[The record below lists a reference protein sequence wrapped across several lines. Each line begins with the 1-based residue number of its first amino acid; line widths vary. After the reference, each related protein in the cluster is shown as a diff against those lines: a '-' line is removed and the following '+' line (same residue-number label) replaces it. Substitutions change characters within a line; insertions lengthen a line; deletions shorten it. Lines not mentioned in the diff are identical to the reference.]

1 MQKNQQENSDF
12 LSMEELIKLSGFKR
26 QTKQIKVFKGFGL
39 PAQLVGKRVLVP
51 KVLAYKF
58 FGKKDS

>member
-12 LSMEELIKLSGFKR
+12 LSKDELIRLSGFKR
-26 QTKQIKVFKGFGL
+26 QSKQIKVFKEFGL

-51 KVLAYKF
+51 RVTAYKF
-58 FGKKDS
+58 FGKKDI

>member
-12 LSMEELIKLSGFKR
+12 LSRDELISLSGFKR
-26 QTKQIKVFKGFGL
+26 QSKQIKVFKEFGL

-51 KVLAYKF
+51 RVSAYNF
-58 FGKKDS
+58 FGKKEL

>member
-12 LSMEELIKLSGFKR
+12 LSKEELIRFSGFKR
-26 QTKQIKVFKGFGL
+26 QSKQIKVFKNFGV

-51 KVLAYKF
+51 RVTAYNF
-58 FGKKDS
+58 FGKKEF

>member
-12 LSMEELIKLSGFKR
+12 LSKEELIRLSGFKR
-26 QTKQIKVFKGFGL
+26 QSKQIKVFKEFGL

-51 KVLAYKF
+51 RVTAYNF
-58 FGKKDS
+58 FGKREI